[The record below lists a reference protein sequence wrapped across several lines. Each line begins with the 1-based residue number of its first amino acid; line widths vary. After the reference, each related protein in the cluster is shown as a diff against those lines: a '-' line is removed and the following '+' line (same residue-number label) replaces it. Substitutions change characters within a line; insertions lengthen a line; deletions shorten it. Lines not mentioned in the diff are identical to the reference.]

1 MSARDDERGIWAV
14 HRVRSA
20 READS
25 RLGLQQAVNE
35 RRAAGVRVM
44 EIRRRI
50 AETHTFSSADTG
62 SFLALRHSLDA
73 LGTALRDAQT
83 AWETSRTVTAA
94 ARERWRADRTRLAAI
109 ELLLERRAEQRRD
122 EERRREARDLD
133 ELAAQ
138 RWQRGRDGH
147 GAGDVA

>member
-1 MSARDDERGIWAV
+1 MRAV

-35 RRAAGVRVM
+35 RRLAGIRVT

-50 AETHTFSSADTG
+50 AETHRFAAGDTG
-62 SFLALRHSLDA
+62 SFLALRHALDA
-73 LGTALRDAQT
+73 LGAQLQDAQT
-83 AWETSRTVTAA
+83 AWETSRTVTEAA
-94 ARERWRADRTRLAAI
+94 QERWRQDRTRLAAI
-109 ELLLERRAEQRRD
+109 ELLLERRTAERRA
-122 EERRREARDLD
+122 EARRREARDLD

-138 RWQRGRDGH
+138 RWQRDRDAHALQG
-147 GAGDVA
+147 GAA